1 MGVNALDRTAYRLFG
16 QRALRAKNLPE
27 LELQLRKARLGVRA
41 EAYQAL
47 AWLVALGVTVL
58 ATCIAIGVFFLL
70 LASTS
75 LNPVL
80 GVLLLLVPPLGFIA
94 TYGTVM
100 SYPSS
105 RAHAREHKIDERM
118 PYAAHYM
125 TALASAGVIPSEIFR
140 SLSEQPVYGEITRE
154 AAWITKDTH
163 IHGMDV
169 LTAMRRATE
178 RSPSEKWRDLLQGA
192 ITAIASGGDLT
203 LYFQTKARRLEQE
216 NRHVQQEFVDKM
228 GLMAESYVTAAV
240 ALPLFLLVMVAI
252 FNLLGVVGNY
262 AMIGI
267 IYVLIPLMNAMFIL
281 FVKTQ
286 IPEI

>member
-1 MGVNALDRTAYRLFG
+1 LGVNALDRTAYRLFG

-41 EAYQAL
+41 EAFQAL
-47 AWLVALGVTVL
+47 AWLVALGTTVV
-58 ATCIAIGVFFLL
+58 ATLLAIGIFFFLL
-70 LASTS
+70 ATTG

-80 GVLLLLVPPLGFIA
+80 GILLLLVPPLAFIGS
-94 TYGTVM
+94 YGAVM

-105 RAHAREHKIDERM
+105 RARSREHKIDERM
-118 PYAAHYM
+118 AYAAHYM
-125 TALASAGVIPSEIFR
+125 TALASAGVIPTEIFR

-163 IHGMDV
+163 IHGMDI

-203 LYFQTKARRLEQE
+203 LYLSTKSRRLEQE

-252 FNLLGVVGNY
+252 FNLMSV
-262 AMIGI
+262 ADDIFMIAI
-267 IYVLIPLMNAMFIL
+267 IYVMIPLMNILFIV